1 MPQHIIL
8 GKEGEQIACE
18 YLITQGF
25 TIRETNW
32 RMGKLEIDIV
42 AHKPDEPVLHI
53 VEVKSRTSDEHFDP
67 MQAITAGKIRNLVN
81 AANSYINYYQLP
93 MAVQYDVMIIVGKA
107 LDDYKIHFIPD
118 AFEPPL
124 RTIR

>member
-1 MPQHIIL
+1 MAQHNST
-8 GKEGEQIACE
+8 GKTGEHIACE

-42 AHKPDEPVLHI
+42 AHKPDEAILHI
-53 VEVKSRTSDEHFDP
+53 VEVKTRSHDEHYDP
-67 MQAITAGKIRNLVN
+67 MQAITPAKIRNLVR

-93 MAVQYDVMIIVGKA
+93 MAVQYDVMIMVGTA
-107 LDDYKIHFIPD
+107 PNFKIQFIAD
-118 AFEPPL
+118 AFQAPL
-124 RTIR
+124 SVIR